1 MCVLHVE
8 GSIYLCSRVSRGT
21 AAARSIND
29 LSSRNTIG
37 VGAFENISEMS
48 IGSGELKLK
57 IDKAKRWGAH
67 EMSTENLVPRLSV
80 SRVAVRRVRRSA
92 DGRVRVIISL
102 KRLCTCHVGIVFC
115 RGGRIKLATSKCRV
129 LSIKVL
135 LVRIAVE
142 TKECVFE
149 IYSI

>member
-57 IDKAKRWGAH
+57 IDKAKCWGAH
-67 EMSTENLVPRLSV
+67 EMSAENLVRRLSV
-80 SRVAVRRVRRSA
+80 SRVAVWRVRRTA
-92 DGRVRVIISL
+92 NGRVRVI
-102 KRLCTCHVGIVFC
+102 CTCDVGIVFC
-115 RGGRIKLATSKCRV
+115 RCGRIKRATSKCRV
-129 LSIKVL
+129 LSM

-142 TKECVFE
+142 TERKDLK
-149 IYSI
+149 